1 MKEQVWIKKWN
12 ENITHVLEYP
22 RISVDKLLEKG
33 AEWYPDKTAI
43 IFYGKRIDYGTL
55 WRYVLGLSSY
65 LRKTGIKKGD
75 RVGISMQNSPNWII
89 SFFAIINSGALV
101 VLLNPML
108 KGEELEKIIKDSELR
123 LIITTNDLARKLG
136 ETTARSGIDLI
147 SGDVRFFLPRE
158 PTIPLPSQ
166 ITGEFDRGDSISWEE
181 AIKLEPSSNSV
192 RLYNSDP
199 AMIAY
204 TSGTTAVPKG
214 CVHTH
219 SSIIA
224 NAMAS
229 AYWRGVTPATV
240 ELSVA
245 PFFHVTGLSFSVLGP
260 IYESAT
266 IIPLYR
272 WDRQAAV
279 ESIEKFRVTHWVT
292 VPTMIADLL
301 AMPDVEKH
309 DFSSLTFVG
318 GGGAAVPKALLERFE
333 RITHLNFVEGYGMTE
348 MMGQSH
354 VNPTRSRKPGSI
366 GIPQFG
372 VDAKIIDPETLR
384 ELPPGE
390 TGEIVFSGPSLFD
403 GYYGKE
409 QETRESFI
417 NIDGKSYLRSGDIGF
432 MDEEGFFFVVDRL
445 KRMINRSGFKV
456 WPLEVENVIYR
467 MPEIKECCVISSRDS
482 RVGEE
487 VKAFIVLKPG
497 YEGKIT
503 EKDIVKHCKEHLAD
517 YKYPRI
523 IEFVEDIPK
532 TGSGKIDWRTLQE
545 MENQKTSTN
554 SEQ

>member
-1 MKEQVWIKKWN
+1 MQEKVWLKKWN
-12 ENITHVLEYP
+12 HNVTHSLDYP
-22 RISVDKLLEKG
+22 RISVDKLLQKS

-43 IFYGKRIDYGTL
+43 IFYGTRIDYTTA
-55 WRYVLGLSSY
+55 WRYARGLSAF
-65 LRKTGIKKGD
+65 LKKIGIRKGD
-75 RVGISMQNSPNWII
+75 RIGISMQNSPHWII
-89 SFFAIINSGALV
+89 SYFGIINSGAIV

-108 KGEELEKIIKDSELR
+108 KEEELENIIRDSGLNT
-123 LIITTNDLARKLG
+123 IVTTNDLLG
-136 ETTARSGIDLI
+136 RIGGVASRMNVRVI
-147 SGDVRFFLPRE
+147 SGNIRFFLPE
-158 PTIPLPSQ
+158 KANISVPPGID
-166 ITGEFDRGDSISWEE
+166 GEYAGESAISWEE
-181 AIKLEPSSNSV
+181 AVKTEPVNEDIHMGSEES
-192 RLYNSDP
+192 

-219 SSIIA
+219 RSIIA

-229 AYWRGVTPATV
+229 AYWRGETPAAI
-240 ELSVA
+240 ELGTA

-260 IYESAT
+260 IYESGT
-266 IIPLYR
+266 VIPLYR

-279 ESIEKFRVTHWVT
+279 ESIEKFRVTHWVA

-301 AMPDVEKH
+301 AMPDLEKH

-333 RITHLNFVEGYGMTE
+333 KITGLNFVEGYGMTE

-354 VNPTRSRKPGSI
+354 VNPAAWRKPGSI

-372 VDAKIIDPETLR
+372 VDAKIIDPETLK

-390 TGEIVFSGPSLFD
+390 TGEIIFTGPSIFS

-409 QETRESFI
+409 KETQEAFI
-417 NIDGKSYLRSGDIGF
+417 EIDGKRYVRSGDIGF
-432 MDEEGFFFVVDRL
+432 MDDDGFFFVVDRL

-467 MPEIKECCVISSRDS
+467 IPEVKECCVISTKDS

-487 VKAFIVLKPG
+487 VKAYVVLKPG
-497 YEGKIT
+497 YEGKISR
-503 EKDIVKHCKEHLAD
+503 EYIIKYCKENLAD

-523 IEFVEDIPK
+523 VEFVDNIPK
-532 TGSGKIDWRTLQE
+532 TGSGKIDWRKLQE
-545 MENQKTSTN
+545 IENQRGK
-554 SEQ
+554 Q